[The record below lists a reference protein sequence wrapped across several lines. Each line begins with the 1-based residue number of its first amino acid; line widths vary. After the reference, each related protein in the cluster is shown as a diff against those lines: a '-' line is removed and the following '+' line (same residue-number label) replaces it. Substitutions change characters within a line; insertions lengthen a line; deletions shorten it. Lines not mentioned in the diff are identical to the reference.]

1 MVLYRRLVP
10 WLLSVVL
17 ALGTLTMAQAR
28 GQMAAGGFI
37 EICAGQGTRLV
48 PVDMA
53 PGAQHPC
60 PDCMAAHGVA
70 LLPDVVLPARPCRW
84 SRQSVVAPARMMAPP
99 AAHRPQA
106 RAPPV
111 AG

>member
-1 MVLYRRLVP
+1 MIPYRRLVP
-10 WLLSVVL
+10 WVLSVVL

-37 EICAGQGTRLV
+37 EICAGHGTRLV
-48 PVDMA
+48 PVDMV

-60 PDCMAAHGVA
+60 PDCMAAHGGA
-70 LLPDVVLPARPCRW
+70 LLPDVVLPARPCQW
-84 SRQSVVAPARMMAPP
+84 SRPAVAAPSPLMAPLALP
-99 AAHRPQA
+99 RPQA
-106 RAPPV
+106 RAPPP